1 MPGSVRGR
9 PSRAGGADPTT
20 APVLVGGVGGGCDD
34 RRMWELAHR
43 TRDAA
48 TATMVRSSAVSGD
61 AAIAEVRASMPEDHV
76 ILYVLEVE
84 RDES

>member
-1 MPGSVRGR
+1 MRRGEGA
-9 PSRAGGADPTT
+9 PSRVP
-20 APVLVGGVGGGCDD
+20 
-34 RRMWELAHR
+34 RR
-43 TRDAA
+43 T
-48 TATMVRSSAVSGD
+48 AVSGD